1 MSTPAALSAWLRA
14 RTPAPPPELASRIE
28 SMIAAGLGS
37 EVGSEL
43 RSDSNC
49 GQVASDSNGIGEPQF
64 ESDPNSLIAS
74 ATTAMAT
81 LLHDGCLTRQS
92 ALDLLAIDA
101 LVTYAFEAAADDPD
115 GLDARAEGALA
126 SIAALAEPYHA

>member
-28 SMIAAGLGS
+28 SMIAAGL
-37 EVGSEL
+37 GSEL